1 MYKKYVHPV
10 YNWQN
15 KYYIQIDD
23 NTLVDSTGEYH
34 SLDDINSK
42 IAEDVE
48 LVKEGNFETV
58 SDSYG
63 LIESNKVEFESKVYD
78 ALKDLKVSITS
89 SELNIK
95 KIQTLTGVVL

>member
-1 MYKKYVHPV
+1 MYKKYVHPS

-34 SLDDINSK
+34 SLDDINSAVAK
-42 IAEDVE
+42 DIE
-48 LVKEGNFETV
+48 LVKKGDFETV
-58 SDSYG
+58 AESYG
-63 LIESNKVEFESKVYD
+63 LLESNKVEFESKVYD
-78 ALKDLKVSITS
+78 TLKDLKVSITS

-95 KIQTLTGVVL
+95 KIQTLTGVFL

>member
-1 MYKKYVHPV
+1 MYKKYIHPS

-34 SLDDINSK
+34 SLDDINSEVAK
-42 IAEDVE
+42 DTE
-48 LVKEGNFETV
+48 LVKEGKFETV
-58 SDSYG
+58 ADSYG
-63 LIESNKVEFESKVYD
+63 LLESNKVEFESKVYD
-78 ALKDLKVSITS
+78 TLKDLKVSITS

-95 KIQTLTGVVL
+95 KIQTLTGVFL